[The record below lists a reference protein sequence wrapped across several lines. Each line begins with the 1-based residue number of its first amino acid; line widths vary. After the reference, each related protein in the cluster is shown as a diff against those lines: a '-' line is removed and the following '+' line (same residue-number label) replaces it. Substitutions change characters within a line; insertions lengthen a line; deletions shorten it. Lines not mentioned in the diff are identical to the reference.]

1 MKIWQLVLD
10 VENYDNLLPAEGC
23 SVEELQSY
31 DGRAHI
37 EEWEPIKVERMYPE
51 KRLELGDAPGFSYFP
66 VFSNKALDVLLP
78 LIREHVEVLPLDF
91 AEKPLFGIN
100 VTTVL
105 DAIDYEKSRY
115 RTFRDGKRIMA
126 FQKYAFRTNVIEGV
140 HIFKISDEK
149 VRRAFVSEQFKNL
162 VDDYSLKG
170 FNLRLVWNSDE

>member
-1 MKIWQLVLD
+1 MKIWQLVFD
-10 VENYDNLLPAEGC
+10 VDNYDNLLPAEGC

-78 LIREHVEVLPLDF
+78 LIRDHVEVLPLDF

-105 DAIDYEKSRY
+105 DAIDYE
-115 RTFRDGKRIMA
+115 
-126 FQKYAFRTNVIEGV
+126 
-140 HIFKISDEK
+140 
-149 VRRAFVSEQFKNL
+149 
-162 VDDYSLKG
+162 
-170 FNLRLVWNSDE
+170 